1 MWAKTI
7 SFLKDHLSP
16 DVVEKYGPL
25 REAAAATE
33 VTGQEVRAITEGAGA
48 ASAGETVETGEI
60 AVTVESR
67 ETIETGEI
75 VKGEETVETGEVA
88 ETVEMGDT
96 VETGAIAETTE
107 TGETTETA
115 ERGDKQLEEEKEK
128 ATEAMST
135 DS

>member
-25 REAAAATE
+25 RETAAATE
-33 VTGQEVRAITEGAGA
+33 VTGQEVGAIAEGAGA

-60 AVTVESR
+60 AETVESR

-75 VKGEETVETGEVA
+75 VKGEG
-88 ETVEMGDT
+88 
-96 VETGAIAETTE
+96 
-107 TGETTETA
+107 
-115 ERGDKQLEEEKEK
+115 Q
-128 ATEAMST
+128 
-135 DS
+135 

>member
-25 REAAAATE
+25 REAAAAIE
-33 VTGQEVRAITEGAGA
+33 VTGQEVGTITEGAGA
-48 ASAGETVETGEI
+48 TSTEETVETGEI
-60 AVTVESR
+60 AEIVESR

-75 VKGEETVETGEVA
+75 VKGEETVETGE
-88 ETVEMGDT
+88 
-96 VETGAIAETTE
+96 IALTTE
-107 TGETTETA
+107 TGETTDHETA

-128 ATEAMST
+128 ANETMST